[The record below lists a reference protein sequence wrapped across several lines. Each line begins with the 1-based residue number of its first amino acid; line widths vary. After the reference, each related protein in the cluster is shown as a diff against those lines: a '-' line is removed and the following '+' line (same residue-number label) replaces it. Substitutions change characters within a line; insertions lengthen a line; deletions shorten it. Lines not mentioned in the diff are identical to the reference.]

1 MEWPSC
7 LPMTGTDTI
16 PKFSLFVSL
25 AEWFVP
31 TGQLR
36 PKYTLTLV
44 RCLFSTRAPDLT
56 PSPTNTSVQNNL
68 SLMPLQRI
76 CRSQGKNFTDQP
88 TVRSYLLLILHP
100 YAWFLLALF
109 ISSCKKKKSFCL
121 RGAKL
126 QNTWRL
132 QKPRGV
138 PSKNYLSIGNLQRLM
153 AYIWKVIFE
162 LQWSHVVINLN

>member
-1 MEWPSC
+1 
-7 LPMTGTDTI
+7 MTGTDTI

-56 PSPTNTSVQNNL
+56 PSSTNTSVQNNL

-76 CRSQGKNFTDQP
+76 CLSQGKNFTDQP

-109 ISSCKKKKSFCL
+109 ISSCKKKKVILPKGCQTSEYL
-121 RGAKL
+121 KIAKA
-126 QNTWRL
+126 
-132 QKPRGV
+132 
-138 PSKNYLSIGNLQRLM
+138 QRC
-153 AYIWKVIFE
+153 AI
-162 LQWSHVVINLN
+162 